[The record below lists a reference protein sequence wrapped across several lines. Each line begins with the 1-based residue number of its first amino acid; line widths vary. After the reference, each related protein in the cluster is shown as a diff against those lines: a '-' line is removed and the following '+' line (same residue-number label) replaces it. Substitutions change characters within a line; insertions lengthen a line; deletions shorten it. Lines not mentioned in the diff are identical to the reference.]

1 MGDQALLQAFCALDL
16 VWRSVNGGRRPL
28 LLGGSALSRAKE
40 MAARHRGVMMKAKRV
55 LFLPLMLFLA
65 LAAIFIVQIMR
76 NAHGDNSDSL
86 ASALIGKPAPAFDLP
101 SLTDSTR
108 RYGPSALRDGKPLLL
123 NVWATWC
130 PACRAEH
137 AFLTSLAAQ
146 GVRVVGIDYQ
156 DDRRKAINW
165 LTVLVYGAPETF
177 LIDGQGIIRYRHAG
191 ALDAGVWQR
200 ELQPLFE
207 KYRKGA

>member
-1 MGDQALLQAFCALDL
+1 
-16 VWRSVNGGRRPL
+16 
-28 LLGGSALSRAKE
+28 
-40 MAARHRGVMMKAKRV
+40 
-55 LFLPLMLFLA
+55 
-65 LAAIFIVQIMR
+65 
-76 NAHGDNSDSL
+76 
-86 ASALIGKPAPAFDLP
+86 
-101 SLTDSTR
+101 
-108 RYGPSALRDGKPLLL
+108 
-123 NVWATWC
+123 
-130 PACRAEH
+130 
-137 AFLTSLAAQ
+137 LAAQ

-165 LTVLVYGAPETF
+165 LTVLGNPYALSLYDGDGMLGLDLGVYGAPETF

>member
-1 MGDQALLQAFCALDL
+1 
-16 VWRSVNGGRRPL
+16 
-28 LLGGSALSRAKE
+28 
-40 MAARHRGVMMKAKRV
+40 MMKAKLL

-65 LAAIFIVQIMR
+65 LAAIFIVQMTR
-76 NAHGDNSDSL
+76 HAHGDNADTL
-86 ASALIGKPAPAFDLP
+86 ASALIGKPAPAFRLP
-101 SLTDSTR
+101 SLTDPDR
-108 RYGPSALRDGKPLLL
+108 HYGQSALRDGKPLLL

-130 PACRAEH
+130 PTCRAEH
-137 AFLTSLAAQ
+137 AFLNSLAAQ

-156 DDRRKAINW
+156 DDRLKAIDW
-165 LTVLVYGAPETF
+165 LNTLGNPYALSLYDGDGMLGLDLGVYGAPETF

>member
-1 MGDQALLQAFCALDL
+1 
-16 VWRSVNGGRRPL
+16 
-28 LLGGSALSRAKE
+28 

-165 LTVLVYGAPETF
+165 LTVLGNPYALSLYDGDGMLGLDLGVYGAPETF

>member
-1 MGDQALLQAFCALDL
+1 
-16 VWRSVNGGRRPL
+16 
-28 LLGGSALSRAKE
+28 

-86 ASALIGKPAPAFDLP
+86 ASALIGKPAPTFDLP

-165 LTVLVYGAPETF
+165 LTVLGNPYALSLYDGDGMLGLDLGVYGAPETF

>member
-1 MGDQALLQAFCALDL
+1 
-16 VWRSVNGGRRPL
+16 
-28 LLGGSALSRAKE
+28 
-40 MAARHRGVMMKAKRV
+40 MMKAKRV

-108 RYGPSALRDGKPLLL
+108 RYGPSVLRDGKPLLL

-130 PACRAEH
+130 PTCRAEH

-146 GVRVVGIDYQ
+146 GIRVVGIDYQ
-156 DDRRKAINW
+156 DDRLKAINW
-165 LTVLVYGAPETF
+165 LTVLGNPYALSLYDGDGMLGLDLGVYGAPETF

-191 ALDAGVWQR
+191 ALDASVWQR
-200 ELQPLFE
+200 EVQPLFE

>member
-1 MGDQALLQAFCALDL
+1 
-16 VWRSVNGGRRPL
+16 
-28 LLGGSALSRAKE
+28 

-156 DDRRKAINW
+156 DDRLKAINW
-165 LTVLVYGAPETF
+165 LTVLGNPYALSLYDGDGMLGLDLGVYGAPETF